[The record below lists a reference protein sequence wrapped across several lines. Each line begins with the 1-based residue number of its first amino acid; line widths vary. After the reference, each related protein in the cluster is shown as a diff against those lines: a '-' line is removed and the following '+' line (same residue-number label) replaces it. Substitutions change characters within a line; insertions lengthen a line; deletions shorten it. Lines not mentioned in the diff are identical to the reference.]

1 MYNKFLRNIQLRT
14 LFFWLTLVG
23 VAAGFTQLVL
33 VTGARSC
40 RALPTC
46 IAAVLTGFASSCRVL
61 AGMNRT
67 LGLSD
72 KLFVLVDSVLLTGL
86 GRIMM
91 MPSLVLAARVC
102 PEVRTFRAWFGLCVV
117 GPAPTRVCMWRVP
130 SLLLDVPA
138 TRAGRFLVRTV

>member
-1 MYNKFLRNIQLRT
+1 M
-14 LFFWLTLVG
+14 
-23 VAAGFTQLVL
+23 AAGCTQLVL
-33 VTGARSC
+33 VTGARSR

-46 IAAVLTGFASSCRVL
+46 IAAVGCKASTSSRACTGL
-61 AGMNRT
+61 NRT

-102 PEVRTFRAWFGLCVV
+102 PEVRTF
-117 GPAPTRVCMWRVP
+117 TR
-130 SLLLDVPA
+130 LI
-138 TRAGRFLVRTV
+138 RTVCHGPPQSLNVSVLGASCKFSSTLCLPFLP